1 MSLYYDENS
10 ETQVSSTTTINL
22 PFESIT
28 GLTEIDCNTTTTTPC
43 SSVRIV
49 GDNSSLQSLKMSSN
63 GKKVLLERKLNTI
76 QISKSNIGSICL
88 KKSVNRG
95 RWSKEE
101 DNKLKRLVE
110 KYNEDWYQVA
120 THFSDRSDVQCQ
132 QRWCKVLNPRLIKGP
147 WTPKEDEKIIE
158 LVKKYGPKKWTII
171 AKYLDGRIGKQ
182 CRERWHNHLNPDI
195 VKSAWT
201 DQEERTII
209 QSHTIHGNQWAK
221 IAKLLPGRTDN
232 AIKNHWNS
240 TLKRKAQAMK
250 EGIPFAEFKKRIKKK
265 KTSTLTTTTTS
276 PMKKVVTSTLIYS
289 ITNLPNNNT
298 NNNNNETNTVN
309 STSNTDDDLN
319 DFSDLF
325 DSSQREMLECELSEI
340 QDVNDLVS
348 AIKSSPLRSLM
359 ISPTK
364 NSTLIND
371 DDHQQRINTDASCYI
386 DAFSSGY
393 QTQPDMSNV
402 SSFISPI
409 KMNMTDDNGEHQPS
423 GKKPFTPLQFDTPIS
438 SKVITNSISTP
449 YLYTP
454 PSQSDHSIM
463 MIKSKNKENVSPLK
477 TTMNH
482 GRSNRNKQYAM
493 MDVMLSN
500 SSNPFINSC
509 VRSPTT
515 ETNEKIQIE
524 SNSEEIL
531 FETPSKSFIQDDQLF
546 SPQSSFVIST
556 ISPTKCMSPGVGTF
570 LKKQP
575 VSTVNKNILHTSP
588 TVTNNNNNNGIISQ
602 MGPPS
607 SSSLIG
613 NKTELVGQLNSS
625 TPYSMAIYNNNASIM
640 DNGHNDGY
648 IPLTPMS
655 NISVISNPSESNNR
669 DISYINN
676 QMHSV
681 GEGLAAEQLL
691 EQHNNVPMSLP
702 LTNNNVSFNNDYNY
716 NYVISDD
723 DSSNRYIMTT
733 ANNNINTDSFNT
745 IHYNNNNTT
754 LSINQNHDQIKLIKS
769 TTTSLSSLNGQSI
782 DYGKRES
789 IRGTKYIDNNYID
802 NAIIVNGHNSLLSHT
817 IGQYGTG
824 NPISNCSN
832 TRIGHNNRTSTKA
845 IVHLTK
851 DDQYYQQRNSSNIQ
865 KNIIEQSSSST
876 KTSYDKISNAS
887 FFLGPSQFG
896 IRNNHGNQSHHIG
909 QRIEHGTETSQQYC
923 GQQPMVF
930 IGNRTNS
937 RTERGD
943 ETSANFSSIEKQC
956 SSSLFTGTT
965 TYTNRSPPS
974 YELSQQKTVKSF
986 DNNHQLTK
994 YI

>member
-1 MSLYYDENS
+1 MELKS
-10 ETQVSSTTTINL
+10 
-22 PFESIT
+22 
-28 GLTEIDCNTTTTTPC
+28 
-43 SSVRIV
+43 RIF
-49 GDNSSLQSLKMSSN
+49 
-63 GKKVLLERKLNTI
+63 T
-76 QISKSNIGSICL
+76 
-88 KKSVNRG
+88 
-95 RWSKEE
+95 SKEP
-101 DNKLKRLVE
+101 
-110 KYNEDWYQVA
+110 QVA
-120 THFSDRSDVQCQ
+120 DLC
-132 QRWCKVLNPRLIKGP
+132 PRLIKGP
-147 WTPKEDEKIIE
+147 WTPKEDEKIVE

-209 QSHTIHGNQWAK
+209 QAHTIHGNQWAK

-265 KTSTLTTTTTS
+265 KTSTLTTTTTTS

-289 ITNLPNNNT
+289 ITNVPN
-298 NNNNNETNTVN
+298 NNNNNETNAVN

-364 NSTLIND
+364 NSTLINE

-409 KMNMTDDNGEHQPS
+409 KMNMTDNGEHQSS

-482 GRSNRNKQYAM
+482 GRLNRNKQYAM

-500 SSNPFINSC
+500 SSNPFINSG

-556 ISPTKCMSPGVGTF
+556 ISPNKCMSPGVGTF

-575 VSTVNKNILHTSP
+575 AVLTVNKNILHTSP
-588 TVTNNNNNNGIISQ
+588 TVANNNNNGIISQ
-602 MGPPS
+602 MGPPP

-613 NKTELVGQLNSS
+613 NKTEGQLNSS
-625 TPYSMAIYNNNASIM
+625 TPYSMAIDNNNASIM

-655 NISVISNPSESNNR
+655 NISVISNPFESNNQ
-669 DISYINN
+669 DITQNVNQSVEPNTSTIITLTMPSSSVDTTAYYPIQLVNMGPEIPFQTAAIPESDTTTEPRPKKPLYILPKMTNTTSSETAATFTRTLPSRVRRRRKLRTTRSRMRLFSSNQVNSESETTMAISPITSDNESNMELKHSSNIVANNN
-676 QMHSV
+676 QWFL
-681 GEGLAAEQLL
+681 LATGQTAAQKEVTKQARIFL
-691 EQHNNVPMSLP
+691 QSKNNVPLHCLP
-702 LTNNNVSFNNDYNY
+702 EQRRT
-716 NYVISDD
+716 
-723 DSSNRYIMTT
+723 
-733 ANNNINTDSFNT
+733 
-745 IHYNNNNTT
+745 
-754 LSINQNHDQIKLIKS
+754 
-769 TTTSLSSLNGQSI
+769 
-782 DYGKRES
+782 
-789 IRGTKYIDNNYID
+789 
-802 NAIIVNGHNSLLSHT
+802 
-817 IGQYGTG
+817 
-824 NPISNCSN
+824 PI
-832 TRIGHNNRTSTKA
+832 A
-845 IVHLTK
+845 P
-851 DDQYYQQRNSSNIQ
+851 
-865 KNIIEQSSSST
+865 
-876 KTSYDKISNAS
+876 
-887 FFLGPSQFG
+887 FF
-896 IRNNHGNQSHHIG
+896 
-909 QRIEHGTETSQQYC
+909 
-923 GQQPMVF
+923 V
-930 IGNRTNS
+930 
-937 RTERGD
+937 
-943 ETSANFSSIEKQC
+943 
-956 SSSLFTGTT
+956 
-965 TYTNRSPPS
+965 
-974 YELSQQKTVKSF
+974 
-986 DNNHQLTK
+986 
-994 YI
+994 

>member
-1 MSLYYDENS
+1 MELKS
-10 ETQVSSTTTINL
+10 
-22 PFESIT
+22 
-28 GLTEIDCNTTTTTPC
+28 
-43 SSVRIV
+43 RIF
-49 GDNSSLQSLKMSSN
+49 
-63 GKKVLLERKLNTI
+63 T
-76 QISKSNIGSICL
+76 
-88 KKSVNRG
+88 
-95 RWSKEE
+95 SKEP
-101 DNKLKRLVE
+101 
-110 KYNEDWYQVA
+110 QVA
-120 THFSDRSDVQCQ
+120 DLC
-132 QRWCKVLNPRLIKGP
+132 PRLIKGP
-147 WTPKEDEKIIE
+147 WTPKEDEKIVE

-209 QSHTIHGNQWAK
+209 QAHTIHGNQWAK

-265 KTSTLTTTTTS
+265 KTSTLTTTTTTS

-289 ITNLPNNNT
+289 ITNVPN
-298 NNNNNETNTVN
+298 NNNNNETNAVN

-364 NSTLIND
+364 NSTLINE

-409 KMNMTDDNGEHQPS
+409 KMNMTDNGEHQSS

-482 GRSNRNKQYAM
+482 GRLNRNKQYAM

-500 SSNPFINSC
+500 SSNPFINSG

-556 ISPTKCMSPGVGTF
+556 ISPNKCMSPGVGTF

-575 VSTVNKNILHTSP
+575 AVLTVNKNILHTSP
-588 TVTNNNNNNGIISQ
+588 TVANNNNNGIISQ
-602 MGPPS
+602 MGPPP

-613 NKTELVGQLNSS
+613 NKTEGQLNSS
-625 TPYSMAIYNNNASIM
+625 TPYSMAIDNNNASIM
-640 DNGHNDGY
+640 DNGHNDVEPNTSTIITLTMPSSSVDTTAYYPIQLVNMGPEIPFQTAAIPESDTTTEPRPKKPLY
-648 IPLTPMS
+648 ILPKMTNTTSSETAATFTRTLPSRVRRRRKLRTTRSRMRLFSSNQVNSESETTMAISPITSDNESNMELKHSS
-655 NISVISNPSESNNR
+655 NIVAN
-669 DISYINN
+669 NN
-676 QMHSV
+676 QWFL
-681 GEGLAAEQLL
+681 LATGQTAAQKEVTKQARIFL
-691 EQHNNVPMSLP
+691 QSKNNVPLHCLP
-702 LTNNNVSFNNDYNY
+702 EQRRT
-716 NYVISDD
+716 
-723 DSSNRYIMTT
+723 
-733 ANNNINTDSFNT
+733 
-745 IHYNNNNTT
+745 
-754 LSINQNHDQIKLIKS
+754 
-769 TTTSLSSLNGQSI
+769 
-782 DYGKRES
+782 
-789 IRGTKYIDNNYID
+789 
-802 NAIIVNGHNSLLSHT
+802 
-817 IGQYGTG
+817 
-824 NPISNCSN
+824 PI
-832 TRIGHNNRTSTKA
+832 A
-845 IVHLTK
+845 P
-851 DDQYYQQRNSSNIQ
+851 
-865 KNIIEQSSSST
+865 
-876 KTSYDKISNAS
+876 
-887 FFLGPSQFG
+887 FF
-896 IRNNHGNQSHHIG
+896 
-909 QRIEHGTETSQQYC
+909 
-923 GQQPMVF
+923 V
-930 IGNRTNS
+930 
-937 RTERGD
+937 
-943 ETSANFSSIEKQC
+943 
-956 SSSLFTGTT
+956 
-965 TYTNRSPPS
+965 
-974 YELSQQKTVKSF
+974 
-986 DNNHQLTK
+986 
-994 YI
+994 

>member
-1 MSLYYDENS
+1 MELKS
-10 ETQVSSTTTINL
+10 
-22 PFESIT
+22 
-28 GLTEIDCNTTTTTPC
+28 
-43 SSVRIV
+43 RIF
-49 GDNSSLQSLKMSSN
+49 
-63 GKKVLLERKLNTI
+63 T
-76 QISKSNIGSICL
+76 
-88 KKSVNRG
+88 
-95 RWSKEE
+95 SKEP
-101 DNKLKRLVE
+101 
-110 KYNEDWYQVA
+110 QVA
-120 THFSDRSDVQCQ
+120 DLC
-132 QRWCKVLNPRLIKGP
+132 PRLIKGP
-147 WTPKEDEKIIE
+147 WTPKEDEKIVE

-209 QSHTIHGNQWAK
+209 QAHTIHGNQWAK

-265 KTSTLTTTTTS
+265 KTSTLTTTTTTS

-289 ITNLPNNNT
+289 ITNVPN
-298 NNNNNETNTVN
+298 NNNNNETNAVN

-364 NSTLIND
+364 NSTLINE

-409 KMNMTDDNGEHQPS
+409 KMNMTDNGEHQSS

-482 GRSNRNKQYAM
+482 GRLNRNKQYAM

-500 SSNPFINSC
+500 SSNPFINSG

-556 ISPTKCMSPGVGTF
+556 ISPNKCMSPGVGTF

-575 VSTVNKNILHTSP
+575 AVLTVNKNILHTSP
-588 TVTNNNNNNGIISQ
+588 TVANNNNNGIISQ
-602 MGPPS
+602 MGPPP

-613 NKTELVGQLNSS
+613 NKTEGQLNSS
-625 TPYSMAIYNNNASIM
+625 TPYSMAIDNNNASIM
-640 DNGHNDGY
+640 DNGHND
-648 IPLTPMS
+648 
-655 NISVISNPSESNNR
+655 
-669 DISYINN
+669 D
-676 QMHSV
+676 
-681 GEGLAAEQLL
+681 A
-691 EQHNNVPMSLP
+691 
-702 LTNNNVSFNNDYNY
+702 
-716 NYVISDD
+716 
-723 DSSNRYIMTT
+723 
-733 ANNNINTDSFNT
+733 
-745 IHYNNNNTT
+745 
-754 LSINQNHDQIKLIKS
+754 
-769 TTTSLSSLNGQSI
+769 
-782 DYGKRES
+782 KRES
-789 IRGTKYIDNNYID
+789 ISGTKYIDNNYID
-802 NAIIVNGHNSLLSHT
+802 NAIIVSGHNSLLPHT

-832 TRIGHNNRTSTKA
+832 TRIGHNNRTSTKEA

-851 DDQYYQQRNSSNIQ
+851 DDQYYQQRNSSNIH
-865 KNIIEQSSSST
+865 KNITEQSSSST

-887 FFLGPSQFG
+887 FFLEPSQFG
-896 IRNNHGNQSHHIG
+896 IRNNHGNQSDHIG
-909 QRIEHGTETSQQYC
+909 QRIEHGTETFQQYC
-923 GQQPMVF
+923 GQQQPMVF

-965 TYTNRSPPS
+965 TYTDRS
-974 YELSQQKTVKSF
+974 LLRMNCHNKKQ
-986 DNNHQLTK
+986 
-994 YI
+994 